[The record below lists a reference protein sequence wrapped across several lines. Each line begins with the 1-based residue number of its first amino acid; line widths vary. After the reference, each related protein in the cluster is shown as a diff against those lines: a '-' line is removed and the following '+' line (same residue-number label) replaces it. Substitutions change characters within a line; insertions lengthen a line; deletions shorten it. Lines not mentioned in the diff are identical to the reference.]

1 MHESILEYNGFRAHV
16 WVDMYIPRMNRPFLL
31 RYLLLVGTPVLV
43 TVLLLLMGQQDFS
56 SGPSAVD
63 SSAAEPERGFQVI
76 TLIVQITT
84 ILVVAR
90 VFGLV
95 FRKLGQP
102 QVVGE
107 MAAGIFLGPSIFGA
121 IAPAASAY
129 IFPAGSLDYLNAL
142 SQVGL
147 LLFMFLIGLEMDARF
162 LRGAKRIAVLTSHT
176 SIVLPFMLGVG
187 LALFFYPTAPPT
199 RAANFLGYALFMG
212 IAVSVTAFPVL
223 ARILQ
228 ERGMTGSKLG
238 ALALAC
244 AALNDVTAWVILAL
258 VVVIVRSGAPGA
270 SIFWMLGGS
279 IAFAL
284 AMLFVVRPLAR
295 RLIDRFFG
303 PGDADDRTLSHDAV
317 ALLLVFAMVCA
328 WATERLGIH
337 ALFGAFLAG
346 AILPA
351 HYPFVQQ
358 LIGRL
363 EDLTVVFLLPLFF
376 AFTGLRTQIG
386 LLASP
391 EYLLKAALII
401 VVAVAGKL
409 VGTALA
415 ARASGMSVRE
425 SLALGALMNT
435 RGLME
440 LVVLNIGLDIG
451 VLPPTLFA
459 MMVLMALV
467 TTLMTT
473 PLLSLILR
481 PAKA

>member
-1 MHESILEYNGFRAHV
+1 MS
-16 WVDMYIPRMNRPFLL
+16 RPFLL
-31 RYLLLVGTPVLV
+31 KYAVLVGAPVLV
-43 TVLLLLMGQQDFS
+43 TVLLLLMGQQDYS
-56 SGPSAVD
+56 TIAGSADVAPPD
-63 SSAAEPERGFQVI
+63 ATRGFQVI

-84 ILVVAR
+84 VLVVAR
-90 VFGLV
+90 LFGLV

-129 IFPAGSLDYLNAL
+129 IFPIGSLDYLNAL

-162 LRGAKRIAVLTSHT
+162 LRGAKRLAVLTSHT
-176 SIVLPFMLGVG
+176 SIVVPFMLGVA
-187 LALFFYPTAPPT
+187 LAIFFYPSAPPT
-199 RAANFLGYALFMG
+199 RSASFMGYALFMG

-228 ERGMTGSKLG
+228 ERGMTGTRLG

-244 AALNDVTAWVILAL
+244 AALNDVTAWVLLAV

-270 SIFWMLGGS
+270 SLFWMLGGS
-279 IAFAL
+279 IAFAA

-303 PGDADDRTLSHDAV
+303 HGDVDRTLSHDAV

-358 LIGRL
+358 LIAKL

-376 AFTGLRTQIG
+376 AFTGLRTEIG

-415 ARASGMSVRE
+415 ARASGMSTRE
-425 SLALGALMNT
+425 SLSLGALMNT

-451 VLPPTLFA
+451 VIPPTLFA
-459 MMVLMALV
+459 MMVIMALV

-473 PLLSLILR
+473 PLLSLIRLR
-481 PAKA
+481 KVAEV